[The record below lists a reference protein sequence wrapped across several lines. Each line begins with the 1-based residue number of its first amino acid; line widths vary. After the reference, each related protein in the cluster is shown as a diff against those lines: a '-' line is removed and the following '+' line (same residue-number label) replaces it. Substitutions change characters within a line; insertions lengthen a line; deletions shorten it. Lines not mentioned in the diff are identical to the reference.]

1 MFSNKRSTKKNSK
14 TLNFMIHS
22 VELAVSKLLERTKSY
37 CRHLSGRIKDLR
49 IFNKP
54 QHKHNRDSI
63 FSSLMGR
70 ESYFS

>member
-1 MFSNKRSTKKNSK
+1 MINGYSK
-14 TLNFMIHS
+14 ILILMILS
-22 VELAVSKLLERTKSY
+22 IELAASKLLEKTKLEYRTKTY
-37 CRHLSGRIKDLR
+37 CRYLSGRIKDLR

-70 ESYFS
+70 ES

>member
-1 MFSNKRSTKKNSK
+1 
-14 TLNFMIHS
+14 MIHTI
-22 VELAVSKLLERTKSY
+22 ELAASKLLEKIKIKSY